1 MTPLLLLLTP
11 TMILVVS
18 IVAYFFLRN
27 EISRYLAWL
36 DELASINSHILNIN
50 FLKEVVKFFG
60 NSPTS
65 AFTMSLMQ
73 AIQSGVSIS
82 DSEAELLSVNAMRD
96 VEGLH
101 SFLDEM
107 KKNSRNTFEA
117 SIILRLAV
125 NIIMIFCV
133 SVSLV
138 QYALIF
144 IYLRLGAYSYI
155 AMVGNIVDGAS
166 LIFCIIIGLLLA
178 MMLFR
183 VREIKAKNEGLVKS
197 LDMLSPS
204 TWKQ

>member
-144 IYLRLGAYSYI
+144 IYLRLGVYSYI

-197 LDMLSPS
+197 FDMLSPS